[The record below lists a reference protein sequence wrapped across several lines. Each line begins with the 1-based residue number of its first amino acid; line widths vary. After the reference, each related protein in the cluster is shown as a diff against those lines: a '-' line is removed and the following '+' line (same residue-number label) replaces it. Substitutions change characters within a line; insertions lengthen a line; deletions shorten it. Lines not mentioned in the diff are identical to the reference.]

1 MKVVKLKLKDALP
14 VWMVASFVSDS
25 WYLFVLSGIN
35 SSVIGV
41 RRSCMYYPNP
51 LINHIQGNA
60 TIELAKLGQLGR
72 TLVWTVRRDHL

>member
-1 MKVVKLKLKDALP
+1 
-14 VWMVASFVSDS
+14 
-25 WYLFVLSGIN
+25 
-35 SSVIGV
+35 
-41 RRSCMYYPNP
+41 MYYPNP